1 MEHGADIIETYER
14 DRDAAA
20 KAAFTATRVG
30 GGSRKAADAA
40 ERDARR
46 EFERTDPR
54 AADYLAA
61 LRQSIVAAA
70 DRDAAT
76 QAAQRAEFDRLMEE
90 AQAMLRAAGFTC
102 ERRARAS
109 SASSYYTH
117 PDGRRV
123 RLSDHDVPMTDEREH
138 NRGVHGQPWID
149 CVLGATNAR
158 GSFRANPKALAE
170 LREII
175 AAD

>member
-1 MEHGADIIETYER
+1 MEHGTDIIETYER
-14 DRDAAA
+14 DRDAAG

-46 EFERTDPR
+46 EFERTDPQAAAEAAQDAANQAEQR
-54 AADYLAA
+54 AA
-61 LRQSIVAAA
+61 
-70 DRDAAT
+70 
-76 QAAQRAEFDRLMEE
+76 FDRLMDE

-123 RLSDHDVPMTDEREH
+123 RLSDHEVPMTDEREH
-138 NRGVHGQPWID
+138 SRAVNGQPWID
-149 CVLGATNAR
+149 CVLGSTNLR
-158 GSFRANPKALAE
+158 GVFRANPKALAE

-175 AAD
+175 EAD

>member
-54 AADYLAA
+54 AADYRAALAA
-61 LRQSIVAAA
+61 KAAEVELEY
-70 DRDAAT
+70 AAN
-76 QAAQRAEFDRLMEE
+76 QAEQRAEFDRLMNE

-149 CVLGATNAR
+149 CVLGATWR
-158 GSFRANPKALAE
+158 GWFRANPKALAE

-175 AAD
+175 ADE

>member
-1 MEHGADIIETYER
+1 MEHGTDIIETYER

-40 ERDARR
+40 EREARR

-54 AADYLAA
+54 AADYRAALAA
-61 LRQSIVAAA
+61 KAAADA
-70 DRDAAT
+70 DRDAAN
-76 QAAQRAEFDRLMEE
+76 QAEQRAEFDRLMEE

-149 CVLGATNAR
+149 CVLGSTNLR
-158 GSFRANPKALAE
+158 GVFRANPKALAE

-175 AAD
+175 EAD